1 MPIVS
6 EPELVAAVTRDRA
19 SRKRIALAAAC
30 FDVLRVADVRA
41 LQSAAA
47 QADRLV
53 VAVLDDAAVRERLG
67 EGRPVVAQDD
77 RAEIVDA
84 VRGVDYVI
92 VCARADVDRL
102 ASLLSPDVRA

>member
-6 EPELVAAVTRDRA
+6 EPELVAAITRDRA
-19 SRKRIALAAAC
+19 AKKRVALAAAC
-30 FDVLRVADVRA
+30 FDVLRVDDVRA
-41 LQSAAA
+41 LQAARSS
-47 QADRLV
+47 ADRLV
-53 VAVLDDAAVRERLG
+53 VAVLDDDAVRAKLG
-67 EGRPVVAQDD
+67 TGRPVVKVEE

-102 ASLLSPDVRA
+102 ASLLAPDVRA